1 MSKSKDIGLTI
12 EQVLESAAVA
22 SGLKRDAE
30 IANWLG
36 LGKSALN
43 NWRTRGT
50 VPYKTLLPILL
61 EKEISLD
68 WFFAPGKC
76 LKAPEALLQH
86 HVRKELAEGSA
97 AYKSEN
103 LPLTRVLETL
113 QYLQA
118 IFSRHGLHATEENMQ
133 LFLSVYESLSSEPE
147 LRSVTLERMAET
159 LKAKVAE

>member
-12 EQVLESAAVA
+12 EQVLEYAGVA

-30 IANWLG
+30 IASWLG

-50 VPYKTLLPILL
+50 VPYKTLIPILL

-68 WFFAPGKC
+68 WFFAPGRS
-76 LKAPEALLQH
+76 LKVPQALLQH
-86 HVRKELAEGSA
+86 HLRKELGEAAA
-97 AYKSEN
+97 AYHGDN
-103 LPLTRVLETL
+103 LQLNKVLEAL
-113 QYLQA
+113 QYIQA
-118 IFSRHGLHATEENMQ
+118 IFARHDLQTSEDNMQ
-133 LFLSVYESLSSEPE
+133 LFLSVYESLSAEPE

-159 LKAKVAE
+159 LKE